1 MGGDNFSA
9 HVCDLGETMKKRKKN
24 NVIPVRPRNR
34 RGRYAGETSNRPY
47 LLRTVAVGCVV
58 GLAFLV
64 LVGRLFQMMILQH
77 DYYESEAIRNQ
88 TSSVSVGAQRG
99 KIYDC
104 NMEVLASSVS
114 VETVFIDP
122 AYISEQ
128 KEDLDLIATGLA
140 DILDVDADFVREQA
154 ADTEM
159 LYKIIRRKIPE
170 SLADEVRE
178 FIRENKL
185 GGVHLE
191 ADSQRSYPCGDLAA
205 QVIGFTNSENQGA
218 EGLEAGYDGLLKG
231 TMGAV
236 VRSRGNAGTE
246 MLYSYEKYYE
256 ASNGHDLKLTIDNK
270 VQEYLE
276 QNMQTA
282 IDKYQ
287 VSNGAFG
294 IVMDVNTGEIK
305 AMANLGSFDPNDY
318 LEIHDEKTRSELDEL
333 YDKALEA
340 KTREEVLAAKEK
352 EKSKREGTDSGKTL
366 EEDQEQVQDEE
377 LEDEEQEEDEENE
390 ESEKEPTSYKSLIDL
405 YNQEVMEARLK
416 QWRNR
421 TVADGYEPGSTF
433 KTITLASA
441 LEEGA
446 VSLEDTWYCGGSEM
460 IERRDDELHCWL
472 PEGHDMQTTAQALQN
487 SCNIAFAHIGIALG
501 GEKLYEYVRA
511 FGLLEKTGID
521 LPGEG
526 TGYFFDHDTIA
537 NPETY
542 AYLTSAAFGQ
552 TFKVTPIQLVR
563 AISAVVN
570 GGYVLEPYVVS
581 EVLDD
586 SGNVIDK
593 KERHV
598 LRQAI
603 SEQTSTIMC
612 ELMESVVTEGT
623 ASNAQV
629 VGYAIGGKTGT
640 SEKIDEFDENGRPV
654 DDKIVSFVGVAPIDN
669 PQYIVLVA
677 LDTPSPDAGYVS
689 GGVMAAPVVRDVFTD
704 ILPYLG
710 ITPHYEEEDIHFVN
724 MVMPNVTALSRTEAE
739 QNLLGEHLKAE
750 FIGEGTVVTDQIPSP
765 GAEVPGD
772 STVFLY
778 LGEEKPTD
786 MVSVPDLSGLTQSEA
801 RDTINSIDGLYLQ
814 IRGSKSDSYS
824 VAVSYQDI
832 PAGTEVERGT
842 TVTVELTDSSAQD

>member
-9 HVCDLGETMKKRKKN
+9 HVCNLGDTMKKRKN
-24 NVIPVRPRNR
+24 NVIPLRPRR
-34 RGRYAGETSNRPY
+34 RRSQYPRETTNRPY
-47 LLRTVAVGCVV
+47 LLRTVVVGCIV
-58 GLAFLV
+58 GLAFLA

-77 DYYESEAIRNQ
+77 DKYESEAIRNQ
-88 TSSVSVGAQRG
+88 TRSISVSANRG

-104 NMEVLASSVS
+104 NMDLLANSVS

-122 AYISEQ
+122 EWIAREE
-128 KEDLDLIATGLA
+128 EDVDLIAEGLS
-140 DILDVDADFVREQA
+140 DILGVDADFVREQA

-159 LYKIIRRKIPE
+159 LYKIIKRKIPE
-170 SLADEVRE
+170 ALADEVRQ
-178 FIRENKL
+178 FVLDNHL

-191 ADSQRSYPCGDLAA
+191 ADSQRSYPCGTLAA
-205 QVIGFTNSENQGA
+205 QVIGFTNDENQGS

-231 TMGAV
+231 TAGAV
-236 VRSRGNAGTE
+236 VKTRGNGGTE
-246 MLYSYEKYYE
+246 MLYSYEKYYQ
-256 ASNGHDLKLTIDNK
+256 ASNGHDLVLTIDNN
-270 VQEYLE
+270 VQMFLE
-276 QNMQTA
+276 KNMQQA
-282 IDKYQ
+282 IEKYEVQ
-287 VSNGAFG
+287 NGAFG

-305 AMANLGSFDPNDY
+305 AMANMGSYDPNDY
-318 LEIHDEKTRSELDEL
+318 LEIYDEKTRTELDEL
-333 YDKALEA
+333 YEKALEA
-340 KTREEVLAAKEK
+340 KTREEILAAQEK
-352 EKSKREGTDSGKTL
+352 LKAQQATGEKAPAADKDRK
-366 EEDQEQVQDEE
+366 
-377 LEDEEQEEDEENE
+377 EDEAPEEEENE
-390 ESEKEPTSYKSLIDL
+390 DGEEDGEEEQKEPESYQTLIDQ
-405 YNQEVMEARLK
+405 YNQGVMEARLK

-421 TVADGYEPGSTF
+421 TVSDGYEPGSTF

-446 VSLEDTWYCGGSEM
+446 VSLDDTWFCGGEAK
-460 IERRDDELHCWL
+460 IERRDQILHCWYAQ
-472 PEGHDMQTTAQALQN
+472 GHGAQTTAQALQN
-487 SCNIAFAHIGIALG
+487 SCNIAFANIGIALG
-501 GEKLYEYVRA
+501 GEKLYEYVKA

-526 TGYFFDHDTIA
+526 TGYFFTHDAIA

-542 AYLTSAAFGQ
+542 ASLTSAAFGQ

-563 AISAVVN
+563 AIAAVVN
-570 GGYVLEPYVVS
+570 GGYVLEPFVVS

-586 SGNVIDK
+586 NGNVIEK
-593 KERHV
+593 QERHV

-603 SEQTSTIMC
+603 SEQTSHTMR

-654 DDKIVSFVGVAPIDN
+654 DDKIVSFVGVAPIDD

-677 LDTPSPDAGYVS
+677 LDTPSPEAGYYIS

-710 ITPHYEEEDIHFVN
+710 VTPHYEEEDIHYVN
-724 MVMPNVTALSRTEAE
+724 MVMPNVTALSRAEAE
-739 QNLLGEHLKAE
+739 KNLLSEHLQVE
-750 FIGEGTVVTDQIPSP
+750 FIGEGAIVTDQIPSS
-765 GAEVPGD
+765 GAEVPGN
-772 STVFLY
+772 STVLVY

-786 MVSVPDLSGLTQSEA
+786 LVTVPDLSGLTQYEA
-801 RDTINSIDGLYLQ
+801 RSTINSIDGLYLQ
-814 IRGSKSDSYS
+814 TRGSKSDSGS

-832 PAGTEVERGT
+832 PPGTEVERGT

>member
-1 MGGDNFSA
+1 
-9 HVCDLGETMKKRKKN
+9 MKKRKN
-24 NVIPVRPRNR
+24 NVIPLRPRRR
-34 RGRYAGETSNRPY
+34 RGQYPRETTNRPY
-47 LLRTVAVGCVV
+47 LLRTLVVGGIV

-77 DYYESEAIRNQ
+77 EYYESEAIRNQ

-99 KIYDC
+99 RIYDC
-104 NMEVLASSVS
+104 NMELLANSVS

-122 AYISEQ
+122 QFIAEQ
-128 KEDLDLIATGLA
+128 EEDLDLIANGLA
-140 DILDVDADFVREQA
+140 EILDVDADFVREQA

-170 SLADEVRE
+170 ALADEVRE
-178 FIRENKL
+178 FIRDNKL

-256 ASNGHDLKLTIDNK
+256 ASNGHDLVLTIDNK

-276 QNMQTA
+276 DNMQTA
-282 IDKYQ
+282 IEKYD

-318 LEIHDEKTRSELDEL
+318 LEIHDEKTRTELDEL
-333 YDKALEA
+333 YDRAVEA
-340 KTREEVLAAKEK
+340 KAREEVAAAMEKEKRKPGEKASGQTREE
-352 EKSKREGTDSGKTL
+352 DS
-366 EEDQEQVQDEE
+366 EQEDEE
-377 LEDEEQEEDEENE
+377 QEDEEQEEDP
-390 ESEKEPTSYKSLIDL
+390 ESGDGKKEPTDYQSLIDL
-405 YNQEVMEARLK
+405 YNQGVMEARLK

-421 TVADGYEPGSTF
+421 TVTDGYEPGSTF

-446 VSLEDTWYCGGSEM
+446 VTLEDTWYCGGSEM
-460 IERRDDELHCWL
+460 IERRDDELHCWY
-472 PEGHDMQTTAQALQN
+472 PEGHNTQTTAQALQN

-570 GGYVLEPYVVS
+570 GGYVLEPYIVS

-586 SGNVIDK
+586 SGNIIDK

-603 SEQTSTIMC
+603 SEQTSYTMRD
-612 ELMESVVTEGT
+612 LMESVVTEGT
-623 ASNAQV
+623 ANNAQV

-640 SEKIDEFDENGRPV
+640 SEKIDEYDENGRPV
-654 DDKIVSFVGVAPIDN
+654 DDKIVSFVGVAPIDD

-677 LDTPSPDAGYVS
+677 LDTPSPEAGYVS

-739 QNLLGEHLKAE
+739 QNLLTEHLQAE
-750 FIGEGTVVTDQIPSP
+750 FIGEGSVVTDQIPSP
-765 GAEVPGD
+765 GAEVPGN
-772 STVFLY
+772 STVLLY

-786 MVSVPDLSGLTQSEA
+786 LVTVPDLSGLTQYEA
-801 RDTINSIDGLYLQ
+801 RSTINSIDGLYLQ
-814 IRGSKSDSYS
+814 TRGSKSDSGS

-832 PAGTEVERGT
+832 PPGTEVERGT

>member
-1 MGGDNFSA
+1 
-9 HVCDLGETMKKRKKN
+9 MKKRKN
-24 NVIPVRPRNR
+24 NVIPLRPRRR
-34 RGRYAGETSNRPY
+34 RGQYPRETTNRPY
-47 LLRTVAVGCVV
+47 LLRTLVVGGIV

-77 DYYESEAIRNQ
+77 EYYESEAIRNQ

-99 KIYDC
+99 RIYDC
-104 NMEVLASSVS
+104 NMELLANSVS

-122 AYISEQ
+122 QFIAEQ
-128 KEDLDLIATGLA
+128 EEDLDLIANGLA
-140 DILDVDADFVREQA
+140 EILDVDADFVREQA

-170 SLADEVRE
+170 ALADEVRE
-178 FIRENKL
+178 FIRDNKL

-256 ASNGHDLKLTIDNK
+256 ASNGHDLVLTIDNK

-276 QNMQTA
+276 DNMQTA
-282 IDKYQ
+282 IEKYD

-318 LEIHDEKTRSELDEL
+318 LEIHDEKTRTELDEL
-333 YDKALEA
+333 YDRAVEA
-340 KTREEVLAAKEK
+340 KAREEVAAAMEKEKRKPGEKASGQTREE
-352 EKSKREGTDSGKTL
+352 DS
-366 EEDQEQVQDEE
+366 EQEDEE
-377 LEDEEQEEDEENE
+377 QEDEEQEEDP
-390 ESEKEPTSYKSLIDL
+390 ESGDGKKEPTDYQSLIDL
-405 YNQEVMEARLK
+405 YNQGVMEARLK

-421 TVADGYEPGSTF
+421 TVTDGYEPGSTF

-446 VSLEDTWYCGGSEM
+446 VTLEDTWYCGGSEM
-460 IERRDDELHCWL
+460 IERRDDELHCWY
-472 PEGHDMQTTAQALQN
+472 PEGHNTQTTAQALQN

-570 GGYVLEPYVVS
+570 GGYVLEPYIVS

-586 SGNVIDK
+586 SGNIIDK

-603 SEQTSTIMC
+603 SEQTSYTMRD
-612 ELMESVVTEGT
+612 LMESVVTEGT
-623 ASNAQV
+623 ANNAQV

-640 SEKIDEFDENGRPV
+640 SEKIDEYDENGRPV
-654 DDKIVSFVGVAPIDN
+654 DDKIVSFVGVAPIDD

-677 LDTPSPDAGYVS
+677 LDTPSPEAGYVS

-739 QNLLGEHLKAE
+739 QNLLTEHLQAE
-750 FIGEGTVVTDQIPSP
+750 FIGEGSVVTDQIPSP
-765 GAEVPGD
+765 GAEVPGN
-772 STVFLY
+772 STVLLY

-786 MVSVPDLSGLTQSEA
+786 LVTVPDLSGLTQSEA

-824 VAVSYQDI
+824 VAVSFQDI